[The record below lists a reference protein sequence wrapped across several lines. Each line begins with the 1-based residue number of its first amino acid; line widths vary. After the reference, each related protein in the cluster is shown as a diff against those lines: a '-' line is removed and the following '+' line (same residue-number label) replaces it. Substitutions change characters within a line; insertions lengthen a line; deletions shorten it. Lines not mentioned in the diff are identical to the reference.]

1 MPGHYAPAK
10 NIYDPPQYSPR
21 NIAKFPYNL
30 FQNRINF
37 RPARHIFLF
46 LKSFAFF

>member
-21 NIAKFPYNL
+21 NIAKIPYNL